1 MLSGRAVECG
11 LPIVQRRLV
20 PFVILSSIPSTI
32 ELIRQNEIQVPGIS
46 HITQYKSP
54 ILLQAA
60 QVIVVFHG
68 AESLL
73 FDIILFQ
80 QILIHGEFPAG
91 RVASRLAHGQ
101 TRVKSC
107 RIGMPQCSQN
117 L

>member
-20 PFVILSSIPSTI
+20 PFVILSSISSTI
-32 ELIRQNEIQVPGIS
+32 NLIRQNEIQVPGIS
-46 HITQYKSP
+46 HITPHKSP
-54 ILLQAA
+54 ISPQAA
-60 QVIVVFHG
+60 QVILVLH
-68 AESLL
+68 AAKSLL

-91 RVASRLAHGQ
+91 RVSLKLTRGQ

-107 RIGMPQCSQN
+107 RIGMPQCSQS